1 MVGVVGVA
9 QFGQNGPNYQ
19 RISNVIGEL
28 CYLCC
33 DTSDRITSL
42 IVEGTPNATAASD
55 MATYDAVYSPN
66 LKVIRV
72 KRNLEKWCHKDE
84 IRSKQNEVVH
94 IGTC

>member
-9 QFGQNGPNYQ
+9 QFGQYGPNYQ
-19 RISNVIGEL
+19 WISNVIGEL

-33 DTSDRITSL
+33 VNTL